1 MRKRLLPYIIIV
13 LLAAATSCGRR
24 AEIPMPPRSRELM
37 KELLTKLD
45 STDVYEARVE
55 QRIEGLK
62 SRLPGKDPAE
72 SYALCMELARDYSH
86 HLVDS
91 SLYYYEKASQ
101 LADGMAD
108 KDKLFGAEMARANML
123 SNTGFHHEA
132 YDILKALPRKAMKGP
147 LLVSYYSSW
156 STLYHGL
163 YSDFNEPASFREKY
177 REQYNSYRDSLLAVA
192 DPSSAV
198 YLRNIEKKEAR
209 AGNFAEARRYNA
221 IRFARIEDPRSAEYA
236 TCLYDRFA
244 ISYLYERVLTDD
256 AMEDLLQSAILEV
269 ENGNQ
274 DIASLLRVEALL
286 IGFNEMNAAKKV
298 SDYYYVSL
306 LQFGSRKRLL
316 GGVSQTVKINERN
329 FESLQRK
336 NRQIQETLLIISLLL
351 AILVFA
357 LVVVYRSRT
366 RITALTENLKRSDD
380 ITKKYVG
387 VMFQLYSSYIKR
399 LDVFRTRIHSS
410 LKRGHIDQALEA
422 TSPSGETD
430 AEERKE
436 LFHNFDIA
444 FVDIFP
450 DYIQTVNACLKP
462 EERIEPKKT
471 EILTTELRILALI
484 KLGIEDSTQIAEMM
498 HCSVKTVY
506 NLRSR
511 LKSRL
516 AISEEDFKERMG
528 EL

>member
-1 MRKRLLPYIIIV
+1 MRKRLLPYIIIA
-13 LLAAATSCGRR
+13 LLAGTTACRKADINLSPGN
-24 AEIPMPPRSRELM
+24 SELV

-45 STDVYEARVE
+45 STDVYAARADRKI
-55 QRIEGLK
+55 QALK
-62 SRLPGKDPAE
+62 DQLPGDTPQE
-72 SYALCMELARDYSH
+72 EYALCMDLAREYAN

-91 SLYYYEKASQ
+91 SMFFYEKAVQ
-101 LADGMAD
+101 TAGGMAD
-108 KDKLFGAEMARANML
+108 KEKLFGAQMSQANIL

-132 YDILKALPRKAMKGP
+132 YEILTSLPRKAMKGQ
-147 LLVSYYSSW
+147 LLVAYYSGW

-163 YSDFNEPASFREKY
+163 YTDFNEPEAFREKY
-177 REQYNSYRDSLLAVA
+177 REKYNSYRDSLLAVA
-192 DPSSAV
+192 DTSSMV
-198 YLRNIEKKEAR
+198 YLRSIEKKEAR

-221 IRFARIEDPRSAEYA
+221 LRFARIEDPRSAEYA

-244 ISYLYERVLTDD
+244 ISYLYERSITDKD
-256 AMEDLLQSAILEV
+256 VEDLLQSAILEV
-269 ENGNQ
+269 ENANQ

-286 IGFNEMNAAKKV
+286 IGFNEMDAAKKV
-298 SDYYYVSL
+298 SDYYYSSL
-306 LQFGSRKRLL
+306 LEFGSRKRLL
-316 GGVSQTVKINERN
+316 GGVSQTVKINDRN
-329 FESLQRK
+329 FQSLQRK
-336 NRQIQETLLIISLLL
+336 NRQIKETLVAISLLL
-351 AILVFA
+351 VILAFT
-357 LVVVYRSRT
+357 LVGINNSRMKIT
-366 RITALTENLKRSDD
+366 RLTENLKRSDD
-380 ITKKYVG
+380 ITKRYVG

-399 LDVFRTRIHSS
+399 LDVFRTRIHSN
-410 LKRGHIDQALEA
+410 LKRGHVEQALEA
-422 TSPSGETD
+422 TSPSGEIA

-436 LFHNFDIA
+436 LFHNFDTA

-462 EERIEPKKT
+462 EEQIDPKKT

-516 AISEEDFKERMG
+516 AIPEDEFNKIIAN
-528 EL
+528 L

>member
-1 MRKRLLPYIIIV
+1 
-13 LLAAATSCGRR
+13 
-24 AEIPMPPRSRELM
+24 M
-37 KELLTKLD
+37 KKNRTLNN
-45 STDVYEARVE
+45 
-55 QRIEGLK
+55 EG
-62 SRLPGKDPAE
+62 
-72 SYALCMELARDYSH
+72 
-86 HLVDS
+86 
-91 SLYYYEKASQ
+91 
-101 LADGMAD
+101 
-108 KDKLFGAEMARANML
+108 
-123 SNTGFHHEA
+123 
-132 YDILKALPRKAMKGP
+132 
-147 LLVSYYSSW
+147 
-156 STLYHGL
+156 
-163 YSDFNEPASFREKY
+163 
-177 REQYNSYRDSLLAVA
+177 
-192 DPSSAV
+192 
-198 YLRNIEKKEAR
+198 
-209 AGNFAEARRYNA
+209 
-221 IRFARIEDPRSAEYA
+221 
-236 TCLYDRFA
+236 
-244 ISYLYERVLTDD
+244 IS
-256 AMEDLLQSAILEV
+256 
-269 ENGNQ
+269 
-274 DIASLLRVEALL
+274 LRVVHIAMV
-286 IGFNEMNAAKKV
+286 ICAV
-298 SDYYYVSL
+298 
-306 LQFGSRKRLL
+306 
-316 GGVSQTVKINERN
+316 
-329 FESLQRK
+329 
-336 NRQIQETLLIISLLL
+336 IISLLL
-351 AILVFA
+351 AVLVFA

-436 LFHNFDIA
+436 LFHNFDTA
-444 FVDIFP
+444 FMDIFP

-516 AISEEDFKERMG
+516 AISEEEFKQKMA